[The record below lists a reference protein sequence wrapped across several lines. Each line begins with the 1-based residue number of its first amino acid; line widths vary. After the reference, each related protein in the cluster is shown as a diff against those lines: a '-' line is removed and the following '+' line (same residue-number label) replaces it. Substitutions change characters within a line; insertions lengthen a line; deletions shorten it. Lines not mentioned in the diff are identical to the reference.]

1 MSALT
6 NTFTCGPR
14 CDNINVPCIARRQR
28 DCDGQEDPIL
38 SDIIPRGRGWCLD
51 GRCYNRSSINQ
62 FNNRDPFTRRPF
74 QFQAEEQQR
83 RRRKITAEQRE
94 QYNARARE
102 RWAGMTAE
110 ERQEYNRM
118 RRERREPMTAEERQQ
133 YNERARE
140 RRRNMTAEQRE
151 QYNRRRRERQRER
164 REQERERR
172 FRMLQ
177 ERRMRD

>member
-38 SDIIPRGRGWCLD
+38 RDIIPRGRGWCLD
-51 GRCYNRSSINQ
+51 GRCYKRSSINQ

-74 QFQAEEQQR
+74 QFPTEEQRAEYNR
-83 RRRKITAEQRE
+83 RRR
-94 QYNARARE
+94 E
-102 RWAGMTAE
+102 RW
-110 ERQEYNRM
+110 
-118 RRERREPMTAEERQQ
+118 
-133 YNERARE
+133 
-140 RRRNMTAEQRE
+140 RNMTAEQRAE
-151 QYNRRRRERQRER
+151 YNRRRRERRARMTAEQRAVYNMRQRER
-164 REQERERR
+164 RARMTAEQREEYLMRRRARERERR